1 MHIKSS
7 LLLGVSALLTSTVLA
22 TPPSIKFC
30 NNDDLNKA
38 KACTTEV
45 IMFDT
50 CRPVP
55 DSNHKGDGGS
65 NFQFVGVPANVVCEF
80 HKTNTDCSHPE
91 PLVVDR
97 AGYPQSAQFN
107 CKMMHETCYWRNYK
121 CYYQK

>member
-1 MHIKSS
+1 MHIKSY

-38 KACTTEV
+38 KACTTDV

-65 NFQFVGVPANVVCEF
+65 NFQVKLHPLLFNLLSHDLIRANAI
-80 HKTNTDCSHPE
+80 TT
-91 PLVVDR
+91 
-97 AGYPQSAQFN
+97 
-107 CKMMHETCYWRNYK
+107 
-121 CYYQK
+121 